1 MSSIHHSLSV
11 RGFMPSTPT
20 LLLITFSTWTLQLS
34 MKPPLSGRL
43 SSQLSHMPLMS
54 CPYKLYTHKGLI
66 LLIWILKIMLLRPV
80 YCQNIGPFNQRW
92 VSRSTA
98 YKYTQYQVPPS
109 PVPWDSQC
117 QLCVLDSSTGSEE
130 FKNSF
135 YSIQAFYFNAAFN
148 DFYGSV
154 LTFLSSI
161 LC

>member
-1 MSSIHHSLSV
+1 
-11 RGFMPSTPT
+11 MPSTPT

-98 YKYTQYQVPPS
+98 YNRHSIRFLPVLSHEIHSVSCVCWTLQQVQRNS
-109 PVPWDSQC
+109 KIVFILYKLFILMQHLMIFTALCWHSC
-117 QLCVLDSSTGSEE
+117 QV
-130 FKNSF
+130 FYVNSV
-135 YSIQAFYFNAAFN
+135 FNRWWFN
-148 DFYGSV
+148 K
-154 LTFLSSI
+154 
-161 LC
+161 